1 MAESQ
6 KLYPVFEIP
15 AMQASDDTEEQ
26 VFLPAPLFDFDTGDF
41 VRDGENR
48 VVMVNGRDAF
58 MLWVLKTLQTQAGA
72 CQSYYGCGIDVE
84 ACLMEPTRDA
94 VQSALE
100 RTISEALLSN
110 PHVDR
115 VYNFE
120 YLWKGN
126 ELTTSFIIKPK
137 SWEAFDVGMTVVT

>member
-41 VRDGENR
+41 VRDGANR

-58 MLWVLKTLQTQAGA
+58 MLWVLKTLQTQPGLARA
-72 CQSYYGCGIDVE
+72 TTAAES
-84 ACLMEPTRDA
+84 T
-94 VQSALE
+94 
-100 RTISEALLSN
+100 
-110 PHVDR
+110 
-115 VYNFE
+115 
-120 YLWKGN
+120 WK
-126 ELTTSFIIKPK
+126 P
-137 SWEAFDVGMTVVT
+137 V

>member
-1 MAESQ
+1 MADSQ
-6 KLYPVFEIP
+6 TLYPVFGVP
-15 AMQASDDTEEQ
+15 VVQASNDTGEQ
-26 VFLPAPLFDFDTGDF
+26 KFLPAPLFDFDTGDF
-41 VRDGENR
+41 VRDGANR

-72 CQSYYGCGIDVE
+72 CQSYYGFGIDVE

-110 PHVDR
+110 PRVDR

-120 YLWKGN
+120 YFWEGSALN
-126 ELTTSFIIKPK
+126 VSFIVKPK
-137 SWEAFDVGMTVVT
+137 SWEAFDVGMTIAT

>member
-1 MAESQ
+1 M
-6 KLYPVFEIP
+6 
-15 AMQASDDTEEQ
+15 
-26 VFLPAPLFDFDTGDF
+26 
-41 VRDGENR
+41 
-48 VVMVNGRDAF
+48 
-58 MLWVLKTLQTQAGA
+58 LKTLQTQAGA